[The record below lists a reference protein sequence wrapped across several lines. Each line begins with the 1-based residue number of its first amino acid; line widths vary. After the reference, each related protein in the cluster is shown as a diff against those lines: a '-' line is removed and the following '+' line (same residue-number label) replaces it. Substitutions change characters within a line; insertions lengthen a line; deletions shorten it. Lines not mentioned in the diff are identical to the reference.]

1 MRSTRAFIHTENFRD
16 NIRLVREQ
24 VGPERLICAA
34 VKADAYG
41 HGAVEMARFA
51 AEEGVE
57 RFAVAAVEEG
67 EILREKGI
75 EQPILI
81 LSLVTPDEVSDL
93 IKADLQPL
101 VADAAYI
108 EQLNRESSR
117 LGRIVRVHV
126 HVDTGMGRI
135 GCAPEDAA
143 ALAAYISSLDSVKL
157 EGMSTHFACADSS
170 DRTFTEKQLSQFKAA
185 VNSVKARGLNPGIVH
200 ASNSAAIMEYPE
212 SWIDMVRPGIM
223 LYGYYPGKET
233 ERKLP
238 LKPVM
243 ELRSKVVFLKQ
254 VPAGQTLSYGA
265 TYVTERDT
273 VVATIPVGYGDG
285 YNRLLSSKGE
295 VLIRGKRYTVSGR
308 VTMDQCV
315 VDLGKNTDV
324 RLYDDVIL
332 FGPDPAGL
340 NAEDI
345 ADLTGTIS
353 YEVTCA
359 INKRVP
365 RIYV

>member
-1 MRSTRAFIHTENFRD
+1 MRSTRALIHTENFRN
-16 NIRLVREQ
+16 NIRLVRKQ
-24 VGPERLICAA
+24 VGPGRLICAA

-41 HGAVEMARFA
+41 HGAVEMARLA
-51 AEEGVE
+51 VEEGVE

-67 EILREKGI
+67 QILREKGI
-75 EQPILI
+75 DQPILI
-81 LSLVTPDEVSDL
+81 LSLVTPDEISDL
-93 IKADLQPL
+93 VKADLQPL
-101 VADAAYI
+101 VADAAYV
-108 EQLNRESSR
+108 ELLDREASN
-117 LGRIVRVHV
+117 LGRVVRVHL

-135 GCAPEDAA
+135 GCAPGDAA
-143 ALAAYISSLDSVKL
+143 SFAEYISSLENVKL
-157 EGMSTHFACADSS
+157 EGISTHFACADSI
-170 DRTFTEKQLSQFKAA
+170 DRTFTDKQLSLFKAA
-185 VNSVKARGLNPGIVH
+185 VDSVRASGIDPGIVH
-200 ASNSAAIMEYPE
+200 TSNSAAIMDYPE

-223 LYGYYPGKET
+223 LYGYYPGNET

-243 ELRSKVVFLKQ
+243 ELQSKVVFLKK

-265 TYVTERDT
+265 TYVTKQET
-273 VVATIPVGYGDG
+273 VIATIPAGYGDG

-295 VLIRGKRYTVSGR
+295 VLIRGKKYTISGR

-315 VDLGKNTDV
+315 IDLGEDTDV

-332 FGPDPAGL
+332 FGPDPAGM

-353 YEVTCA
+353 YEVTCN

-365 RIYV
+365 RIYI